1 MTILTKVMGDTKRS
15 CAVGLFVFFF
25 CVWLYVWSTYYPSWI
40 IFIYHLLLFSYFKK
54 IVIYCLVAL
63 ALHCCMWAFSGYD
76 EHGAVHA
83 KSLSCV
89 QLFATLWTVACQAPL
104 SMGFS
109 RQKHLNGLQC
119 PPPGIFPTQGSNL
132 HLSFLLHW
140 QVGPLLLVLPGKPVA
155 VHKLL
160 IAVASLDVEHW
171 L

>member
-109 RQKHLNGLQC
+109 RQQILEWLPY
-119 PPPGIFPTQGSNL
+119 PPPGDLPDPGVESISLTFPVLAGRQILYHYCHLWSPHCTWTQL
-132 HLSFLLHW
+132 
-140 QVGPLLLVLPGKPVA
+140 
-155 VHKLL
+155 
-160 IAVASLDVEHW
+160 
-171 L
+171 